1 MDKKILTKEM
11 IQEAED
17 YTPNAFKKAW
27 CGETAPKCF
36 DRLAITADGE
46 PMPPMYMVN
55 EGLKKRYLM
64 TVFVK
69 GYLKQECE
77 PDSGD
82 EALMSE
88 ADYDRWAGSHV
99 FCQMERLKKD
109 KDICDKC
116 YDMLYDFRELD
127 KRLSAQIS
135 GLLNAQND
143 FVQRQNQLM
152 SAQFMQ
158 LPQVK
163 EQLEEMIKRRK
174 KDGAENDE
182 TPV

>member
-11 IQEAED
+11 IQKAED
-17 YTPNAFKKAW
+17 YTTNAFKEAW

-36 DRLAITADGE
+36 NRLAITADGE

-64 TVFVK
+64 TVFV
-69 GYLKQECE
+69 GAYLREEYEMDK
-77 PDSGD
+77 SD

-99 FCQMERLKKD
+99 FCQLERLKKD

-116 YDMLYDFRELD
+116 YDILYDYRELE
-127 KRLSAQIS
+127 KRLSTQIS

-143 FVQRQNQLM
+143 FVQRQSQLM
-152 SAQFMQ
+152 TAQLKE
-158 LPQVK
+158 LPQVR
-163 EQLEEMIKRRK
+163 EQLEELIKRRE
-174 KDGAENDE
+174 KDGAENGGA
-182 TPV
+182 